1 MSAFTRVFRTALFEL
16 ASALRSRR
24 AVVTVLLFALIG
36 AGVMYATVSVFS
48 TMEEQVVSMLG
59 LPAAENPGGVTMTLW
74 RSPFFKSIM
83 AKALGSSL
91 LFDDMLRQ
99 HPVALAFGFFL
110 FAVMPVMTLITC
122 APTAAGE
129 IRAGSVRYVLL
140 RVSRTEW
147 TFGFFFA
154 EALVLL
160 SAMLLLAV
168 AASVVAVWR
177 LPEWSALAFLPALFS
192 WALRAWISS
201 LAWLGIC
208 TGVSLCV
215 RSPGKAT
222 GLSLLAFALTVVFGF
237 LSDRWSPLFGFLR
250 PQGYELALWRSSS
263 AVVFEGVVGTLA
275 LAFLYLGLGGAVF
288 ARRDV

>member
-1 MSAFTRVFRTALFEL
+1 MNVFSRVFRTAMFEL
-16 ASALRSRR
+16 ASAIRSRR
-24 AVVTVLLFALIG
+24 AVVTVFLFALIG

-48 TMEEQVVSMLG
+48 TLEDQVVSTLG
-59 LPAAENPGGVTMTLW
+59 LPAAESSGGVTMTLW
-74 RSPFFKSIM
+74 RSSFFKTVM
-83 AKALGSSL
+83 AKFLGSSL

-99 HPVALAFGFFL
+99 HPVAVAFGFFVFSVVPL
-110 FAVMPVMTLITC
+110 MTLITC

-147 TFGFFFA
+147 TFGLFFA

-160 SAMLLLAV
+160 VAMLLLAV
-168 AASVVAVWR
+168 AASVVAVCR
-177 LPEWSALAFLPALFS
+177 LPGWSALGFLPSLFD
-192 WALRAWISS
+192 WAVRAWVYS
-201 LAWLGIC
+201 LAWLGAC
-208 TGVSLCV
+208 TGVSMCV

-222 GLSLLAFALTVVFGF
+222 GLSMLTFSLFVLFGS
-237 LSDRWSPLFGFLR
+237 LSDRWCPLFGYLR
-250 PQGYELALWRSSS
+250 PQGYELALWRRSFP
-263 AVVFEGVVGTLA
+263 VVLEGVVGTLA